1 MTSNCNQGIVNQL
14 EVYKCYKVKTQEYLI
29 SWERSNFFW
38 RLVTLEKLLKL
49 ADLEDFLNLVIQ
61 VNQMILVIFM

>member
-1 MTSNCNQGIVNQL
+1 MLQGQDSRVSEIVGTLQL
-14 EVYKCYKVKTQEYLI
+14 
-29 SWERSNFFW
+29 FW
-38 RLVTLEKLLKL
+38 RPVTLEKLLKL